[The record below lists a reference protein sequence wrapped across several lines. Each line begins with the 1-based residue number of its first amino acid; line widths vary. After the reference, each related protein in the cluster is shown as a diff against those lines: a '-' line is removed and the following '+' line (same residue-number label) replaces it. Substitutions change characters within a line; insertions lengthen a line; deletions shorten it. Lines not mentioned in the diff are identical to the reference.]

1 MDFAKKHKLVAMK
14 DAKGRPL
21 YAKESYDL
29 DERLSDREMAM
40 FTKAHTALHTRY
52 HKQALQIIKFIDS
65 VAKHKDKW
73 TDSYGDYVK
82 PKMNPE
88 LKLSKPNS
96 VEYQQGRGRGDWSFL
111 IQHGKVRYNNRNM
124 PWKPK
129 SGELPFDKFM
139 KLLDTWKKETL
150 RESVELDEKPFL
162 KKIKMDKFSRSER
175 QRKKKNRKSIRK
187 YNKNIL
193 GIESNEKTFNQFR
206 EEIANVAG
214 SGQVAGIGS
223 EPPVSKAAQKK
234 KQRGATGDIAR
245 RSSVP
250 APKKGDLMAPALGEN
265 VETFAGCRVFEVD
278 DDCYG
283 KAVHGRKKWERWN
296 RKFDMEN
303 ENNATIR
310 TYANKNPGKAV
321 VIKNSRTGDMAYLIN
336 KKY

>member
-1 MDFAKKHKLVAMK
+1 VAKNPNTGSNQDKVMMFTISDPDRGRIQMFAFHGTHVSHQKAMDFAKHHKLVAMK

-21 YAKESYDL
+21 YAK
-29 DERLSDREMAM
+29 
-40 FTKAHTALHTRY
+40 
-52 HKQALQIIKFIDS
+52 
-65 VAKHKDKW
+65 
-73 TDSYGDYVK
+73 
-82 PKMNPE
+82 
-88 LKLSKPNS
+88 
-96 VEYQQGRGRGDWSFL
+96 
-111 IQHGKVRYNNRNM
+111 
-124 PWKPK
+124 
-129 SGELPFDKFM
+129 
-139 KLLDTWKKETL
+139 
-150 RESVELDEKPFL
+150 ESVELDEKPFL

-310 TYANKNPGKAV
+310 TYANKNPGKPV

>member
-1 MDFAKKHKLVAMK
+1 M
-14 DAKGRPL
+14 
-21 YAKESYDL
+21 
-29 DERLSDREMAM
+29 
-40 FTKAHTALHTRY
+40 
-52 HKQALQIIKFIDS
+52 
-65 VAKHKDKW
+65 
-73 TDSYGDYVK
+73 
-82 PKMNPE
+82 
-88 LKLSKPNS
+88 LSK
-96 VEYQQGRGRGDWSFL
+96 
-111 IQHGKVRYNNRNM
+111 
-124 PWKPK
+124 
-129 SGELPFDKFM
+129 
-139 KLLDTWKKETL
+139 
-150 RESVELDEKPFL
+150 
-162 KKIKMDKFSRSER
+162 
-175 QRKKKNRKSIRK
+175 
-187 YNKNIL
+187 
-193 GIESNEKTFNQFR
+193 